1 MFLGRPVNQWVG
13 LITAAA
19 SLAQVLIVTLLP
31 DIDPVNV
38 AIVIG
43 AVTTFLGVLVA
54 FLAVQP
60 PTLAPGD
67 KFLTATPAGQ
77 DNYVTTVAKPPAPSV
92 PVPEA

>member
-1 MFLGRPVNQWVG
+1 MFLGRPTNQWIG

-19 SLAQVLIVTLLP
+19 SLIQVLVVTLLP
-31 DIDPVNV
+31 EIDPVNV

-54 FLAVQP
+54 FLAGQP

-67 KFLTATPAGQ
+67 KFVTLTPPGN

-92 PVPEA
+92 PVPE